1 MQAAK
6 QTGQYRAALACLLL
20 LAGLLLTTV
29 APAQTDRAS
38 TAARLDAVRERIGEL
53 EKSIEAARNEAGT
66 LQGQLSDIE
75 KEIQANNNKL
85 AELRTEVAEK
95 DKRLQQLDK
104 QRHDYEAKLGDARE
118 ALARQMRAAYK
129 SGRRDY
135 LKLLLN
141 QQDPALMGRMLT
153 YYDYYNRARSEQIR
167 RVSHEL
173 EQLAEV
179 ARQLQREQAAMAEL
193 ETSVEARLAELRGLE
208 KARSQIIAHLNRQ
221 IEDES
226 QELATLQEDQERLQT
241 LLDELRQRAARPAR
255 ADIDQLPAFAKL
267 QGKLDWPVS
276 GKILNS
282 FGSSRRGTMNWQ
294 GVRLS
299 TSNGEDIRAVSAGQV
314 VFADWFRTLGLLIII
329 DHGDGYMSLY
339 GHNQELLKT
348 RGAWVEDGEVIALA
362 GNSGGQERSALYF
375 EIRHDG
381 KPVDP
386 TRWCRRHARR

>member
-1 MQAAK
+1 MQVVK
-6 QTGQYRAALACLLL
+6 QTGQYRLMPACLLL
-20 LAGLLLTTV
+20 LAGLLL
-29 APAQTDRAS
+29 AIASPAQTDRAS
-38 TAARLDAVRERIGEL
+38 TAAKLDSVRERIAEL
-53 EKSIEAARNEAGT
+53 EKSIEAARDEAGT
-66 LQGQLSDIE
+66 LKEQLRDIE

-85 AELRTEVAEK
+85 AELRSEIATK
-95 DKRLQQLDK
+95 DERLRQLD
-104 QRHDYEAKLGDARE
+104 QERRDYETKLGDARA

-167 RVSHEL
+167 SVSHEL

-179 ARQLQREQAAMAEL
+179 ARQVQREQTAMTEL
-193 ETSVEARLAELRGLE
+193 ETSVETRLAELQGLE

-221 IEDES
+221 IEEES
-226 QELATLQEDQERLQT
+226 QELATLREDQERLQT
-241 LLDELRQRAARPAR
+241 LLDELRQQTARPSR
-255 ADIDQLPAFAKL
+255 PDIDQLPAFAKL

-276 GKILNS
+276 GKILDS
-282 FGSSRRGTMNWQ
+282 FGSNRRGTMEWQ

-299 TSNGEDIRAVSAGQV
+299 TSKGEDISAVSAGQV
-314 VFADWFRTLGLLIII
+314 VFADWFRTLGLLIIV

-375 EIRHDG
+375 EIRHNG

-386 TRWCRRHARR
+386 TRWCRRR

>member
-1 MQAAK
+1 MQVVK
-6 QTGQYRAALACLLL
+6 QTGQHRLMPACLLL
-20 LAGLLLTTV
+20 LAGLLL
-29 APAQTDRAS
+29 AIASPAQTDRAS
-38 TAARLDAVRERIGEL
+38 TAAKLDSVRERIAEL
-53 EKSIEAARNEAGT
+53 EKSIEAARDEAGT
-66 LQGQLSDIE
+66 LKEQLRDIE

-85 AELRTEVAEK
+85 AELRSEIATK
-95 DKRLQQLDK
+95 DERLRQLD
-104 QRHDYEAKLGDARE
+104 QERRDYETKLGDARA

-167 RVSHEL
+167 SVSHEL

-179 ARQLQREQAAMAEL
+179 ARQVQREQTAMAEL
-193 ETSVEARLAELRGLE
+193 ETSVETRLAELQGLE

-221 IEDES
+221 IEEES
-226 QELATLQEDQERLQT
+226 QELATLREDQKRLQT
-241 LLDELRQRAARPAR
+241 LLDELRQQAARPSR
-255 ADIDQLPAFAKL
+255 PDIDQLPAFAKL

-276 GKILNS
+276 GKILDS
-282 FGSSRRGTMNWQ
+282 FGSNRRGTMEWQ

-299 TSNGEDIRAVSAGQV
+299 TSKGEDISAVSAGQV

-375 EIRHDG
+375 EIRHNG

-386 TRWCRRHARR
+386 TRWCRR